1 MLEGGHRVTKEFF
14 ERCLDE
20 ELKRV
25 EEELGAATFKGGRFP
40 QAVNLF
46 RRLSTSERLETF
58 LTLPAYELID

>member
-1 MLEGGHRVTKEFF
+1 M
-14 ERCLDE
+14 
-20 ELKRV
+20 
-25 EEELGAATFKGGRFP
+25 EEELGGATFKGGRFP